1 MTESTLPGRVP
12 DARTRE
18 RRPAHTGQ
26 AAGPRSA
33 SQAQPVPRPAVLRVA
48 PVAGETTWSYLSRL
62 ACRYGMEPAALL
74 PWWIWTGSRPRD
86 DLGPRNDTEVLLNP
100 AGRQLLARLGG
111 VSEHDLARA
120 LPAFGDEPQSGTPDR
135 PGESAGSGRPAGR
148 WKVASAGPHGPV
160 ANGCALCAA
169 ARTGRDAMVVRYAAP
184 WHRVCARHQRWML
197 TAGDGHRHHHLDLRA
212 APEVAAAQRAWPKV
226 ARQAVAAGADPGRV
240 FALAHAVVCAWWEQA
255 LEWEHER
262 IWPARLHAVAGGDAG
277 PRFWW
282 WRVIARD
289 AVVFPETVALARVLL
304 DPGMQERIWDD
315 HGSGGPVRP
324 FRPDGTFFRELAVR
338 LGRPWLADVGQTP
351 QRGLVLG
358 GPLHAGPLL
367 DCMGAFTR
375 IRRGQQ
381 DPNGYGLDPW
391 WLRADHRPASARV
404 QLRALAEA
412 SAVRKGGSA
421 GGVGPGLGG
430 APTVRRLYRD
440 RNGRAAAAY
449 TAAPP
454 PPG

>member
-1 MTESTLPGRVP
+1 MVVSVPVGLPLRHGTRRAAALVDLDRLPAQGRS
-12 DARTRE
+12 
-18 RRPAHTGQ
+18 RPAQRHRG
-26 AAGPRSA
+26 AAEPG
-33 SQAQPVPRPAVLRVA
+33 RPAVTRA
-48 PVAGETTWSYLSRL
+48 ARWSQRTRSGPGAARIRRRAAIRHAGPARQV
-62 ACRYGMEPAALL
+62 CR
-74 PWWIWTGSRPRD
+74 I
-86 DLGPRNDTEVLLNP
+86 
-100 AGRQLLARLGG
+100 RQ
-111 VSEHDLARA
+111 
-120 LPAFGDEPQSGTPDR
+120 T
-135 PGESAGSGRPAGR
+135 GRPAGR